1 MKTRITLFDET
12 EGRRSVLDITEFS
25 DHLSDM
31 RKTRNH
37 IMRYLGQQVSAML
50 RDGREVEA
58 FIVERELK

>member
-1 MKTRITLFDET
+1 
-12 EGRRSVLDITEFS
+12 VLDITEFS